1 MISEKAKQYIMDHA
15 EKNGDTCQYYVHE
28 EDAFKA
34 ILIAEE
40 EVKLIFQ
47 TAFNNV
53 AKGEFQAIIHQCR
66 LVENQPSGELNNEL
80 GIIAQKGKL

>member
-1 MISEKAKQYIMDHA
+1 MISKKAKQYIMNHA
-15 EKNGDTCQYYVHE
+15 EKDGDTCQYYVHE
-28 EDAFKA
+28 EDALKA

-40 EVKLIFQ
+40 EVKMIFQ

-53 AKGEFQAIIHQCR
+53 EKGEFQAIIHQCQ